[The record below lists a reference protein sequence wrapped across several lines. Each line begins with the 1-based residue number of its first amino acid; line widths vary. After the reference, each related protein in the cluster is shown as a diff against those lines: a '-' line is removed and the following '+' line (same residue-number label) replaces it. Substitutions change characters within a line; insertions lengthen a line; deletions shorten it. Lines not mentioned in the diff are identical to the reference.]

1 MTPCRQNTEEK
12 MTIHVVNENI
22 AWGGIMPAG
31 TYTVGGDKDAR
42 NGFETRQVV
51 IERPFQL
58 ARYPVTNAQFQRFVE
73 AADFADSRWWE
84 GMPAK
89 AKKLSE
95 PAFPFWNHPRE
106 RVSWYQAI
114 AFCRWLSHKL
124 GYEVDLPH
132 EYEWEVAARYP
143 DDRFYPWGND
153 FDGKKANTWES
164 GIRQTTQWAAF
175 QAGRN
180 PALDLYDLS
189 GNVWEWCRNQ
199 YDNQMD
205 TAVDAGETLR
215 VVRGGSWFS
224 VHNDARL
231 STRYSAFPGHRS
243 PKLGFRVWRR
253 SRGRPAGK
261 QGEEMMKQVGLRKIW
276 NATPHVITFW
286 LPGWDE
292 PVEVAP
298 DEVINAI
305 PIETAWAQDG
315 MIDLVNTRFIGNDA
329 GREVIRRARAAGAEI
344 IVGSIIAA
352 QAYPGEVYAM
362 VPAPG
367 YERVAAP
374 APKDLVNA
382 LRGLADYAASQGI
395 DTSSEYEVLARF
407 EEAPTKRMRPDKF
420 TVFQD

>member
-1 MTPCRQNTEEK
+1 

-124 GYEVDLPH
+124 GYAVDLPH

-143 DDRFYPWGND
+143 DGRFYPWGND
-153 FDGKKANTWES
+153 FDGKKANTQES
-164 GIRQTTQWAAF
+164 DFRQTMPRAAF
-175 QAGRN
+175 PAGRN

-199 YDNQMD
+199 YEDPTSMTVD
-205 TAVDAGETLR
+205 TGEAQR
-215 VVRGGSWFS
+215 AVRGGSWCDG
-224 VHNDARL
+224 HIPARAAHRL
-231 STRYSAFPGHRS
+231 GLFPGCRY
-243 PKLGFRVWRR
+243 LNVGFRVWRR
-253 SRGRPAGK
+253 SR
-261 QGEEMMKQVGLRKIW
+261 
-276 NATPHVITFW
+276 
-286 LPGWDE
+286 
-292 PVEVAP
+292 
-298 DEVINAI
+298 
-305 PIETAWAQDG
+305 
-315 MIDLVNTRFIGNDA
+315 
-329 GREVIRRARAAGAEI
+329 
-344 IVGSIIAA
+344 
-352 QAYPGEVYAM
+352 
-362 VPAPG
+362 
-367 YERVAAP
+367 
-374 APKDLVNA
+374 
-382 LRGLADYAASQGI
+382 
-395 DTSSEYEVLARF
+395 
-407 EEAPTKRMRPDKF
+407 
-420 TVFQD
+420 

>member
-1 MTPCRQNTEEK
+1 

-73 AADFADSRWWE
+73 ASDFADPRWWA
-84 GMPAK
+84 GMPTTEAIVSK
-89 AKKLSE
+89 

-124 GYEVDLPH
+124 GYAVDLPH

-143 DDRFYPWGND
+143 DGRFYPWGND

-276 NATPHVITFW
+276 NATPHVITF
-286 LPGWDE
+286 
-292 PVEVAP
+292 
-298 DEVINAI
+298 
-305 PIETAWAQDG
+305 
-315 MIDLVNTRFIGNDA
+315 
-329 GREVIRRARAAGAEI
+329 
-344 IVGSIIAA
+344 
-352 QAYPGEVYAM
+352 
-362 VPAPG
+362 
-367 YERVAAP
+367 
-374 APKDLVNA
+374 
-382 LRGLADYAASQGI
+382 
-395 DTSSEYEVLARF
+395 
-407 EEAPTKRMRPDKF
+407 
-420 TVFQD
+420 